1 MNHSGSDGVEER
13 MEEEG
18 LGNSG
23 RRLDFKG
30 CFCYGKMSEES
41 PQNPA
46 AHSPTLATPDEEQRE
61 KKLLFLSYCCRGWVL
76 LFFLVAPHVLNG
88 NAGWRGWVGAV

>member
-23 RRLDFKG
+23 RLDFKG

-46 AHSPTLATPDEEQRE
+46 AHSPTLATPDEEKRE
-61 KKLLFLSYCCRGWVL
+61 KTSLSFILLQG
-76 LFFLVAPHVLNG
+76 
-88 NAGWRGWVGAV
+88 VGALVLSRRAPRA